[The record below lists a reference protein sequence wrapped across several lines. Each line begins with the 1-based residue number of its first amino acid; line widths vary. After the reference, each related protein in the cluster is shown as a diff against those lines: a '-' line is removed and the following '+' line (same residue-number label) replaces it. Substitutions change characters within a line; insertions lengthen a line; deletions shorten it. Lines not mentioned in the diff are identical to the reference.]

1 MRVIAWSRFNAV
13 ELGWGLFAAANL
25 VAMARWEAWETIPFH
40 FIWVSLTL
48 VYGFRVWRAG
58 PTLATLAGVCAS
70 TGLLILIDVRSGVQ
84 EWGELFEVPLMSAM
98 FLAMVWHAQRRQQ
111 ALRAVERLAD
121 ERASLLERQ
130 ERFLHD
136 ASHELRTPVTIAR
149 GHLEVFQR
157 ATEEAQEIEVALDEL
172 ARIEHILGRLLLL
185 AKADHPDFVT
195 WSDIDVEPFLEDV
208 FVRWTAAAQRPWH
221 LGPLPVGTLRADPET
236 LRNALDALLENAV
249 KHTQVSDAIELS
261 AVASGSEIAIRVADQ
276 GSGIPQ
282 DAVDRI
288 FERFARADPARTRAE
303 GGVGLG
309 LAIVDAI
316 AKAHGGRC
324 TVATSKR
331 GSSFE
336 LRLPGYKPASTL
348 LPMRDRVPWPAPV
361 LGEAQASEEAAPAA
375 GATLAQG
382 ETSAV

>member
-1 MRVIAWSRFNAV
+1 MPVIAWSRRNAV

-25 VAMARWEAWETIPFH
+25 VAMVHWDAWETIPFH

-58 PTLATLAGVCAS
+58 PTLAALAVVCAS

-98 FLAMVWHAQRRQQ
+98 FLAMVWHAKRRQQ

-130 ERFLHD
+130 ERFIHD

-149 GHLEVFQR
+149 GHLEVLQR
-157 ATEEAQEIEVALDEL
+157 STVHAQEIEVALDEL

-185 AKADHPDFVT
+185 AKAGHPDFVT

-208 FVRWTAAAQRPWH
+208 FVRWTAAAQRAWR
-221 LGPLPVGTLRADPET
+221 LGPLPVGTLRADPEA

-249 KHTQVSDAIELS
+249 KHTEVSDAIELS
-261 AVASGSEIAIRVADQ
+261 AAAGGTEIAIRVADQ

-288 FERFARADPARTRAE
+288 FERFARADPARTRVE

-324 TVATSKR
+324 TVATSMR
-331 GSSFE
+331 GSTFE
-336 LRLPGYKPASTL
+336 LRLPRYE
-348 LPMRDRVPWPAPV
+348 PAPV
-361 LGEAQASEEAAPAA
+361 LSPTAGRVRSPAAVLGGAPAGEEAAPA
-375 GATLAQG
+375 GGPTLAPG
-382 ETSAV
+382 EMV